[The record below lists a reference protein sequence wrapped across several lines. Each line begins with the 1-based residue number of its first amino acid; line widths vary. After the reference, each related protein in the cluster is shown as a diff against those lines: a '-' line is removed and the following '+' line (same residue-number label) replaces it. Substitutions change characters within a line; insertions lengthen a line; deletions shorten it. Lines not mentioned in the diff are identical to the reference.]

1 MSEQLFKINIDNNQ
15 VLEAIEELK
24 ELLTTKARDEKL
36 IYTTKELSVL
46 LGYENNTNKI
56 DKLRR
61 SGAIKAIKKGQGYIF
76 TKYSVEE
83 FLRTFDGTDLSNDKA
98 IDLAISKVKKNA
110 PSHQDKS
117 V

>member
-1 MSEQLFKINIDNNQ
+1 MSEQLLKINIDNNQ

-24 ELLTTKARDEKL
+24 ELLTSKARDEKL

-98 IDLAISKVKKNA
+98 IDLAISKIKKNA
-110 PSHQDKS
+110 PTFK
-117 V
+117 

>member
-46 LGYENNTNKI
+46 LGYKNNTNKV
-56 DKLRR
+56 DQLRR
-61 SGAIKAIKKGQGYIF
+61 VGAIKAIKRGQGYLF

-83 FLRTFDGTDLSNDKA
+83 FLRTFDGKDISNLKA
-98 IDLAISKVKKNA
+98 IKKDKKDKIKNA
-110 PSHQDKS
+110 
-117 V
+117 

>member
-1 MSEQLFKINIDNNQ
+1 MENTAINQ
-15 VLEAIEELK
+15 VNELIQEIKELK
-24 ELLTTKARDEKL
+24 DLLNEKESSDKL
-36 IYTTKELSVL
+36 VYTTKELSLL
-46 LGYENNTNKI
+46 LGYKNNTNKV
-56 DKLRR
+56 DQLRR
-61 SGAIKAIKKGQGYIF
+61 VGAIKAIKKGQGYIF